1 MSSMPDSET
10 DQEAMRRWVKTWQSA
25 GEELDRIKQT
35 ELRALTEEK
44 AAAQSH
50 DLFQMGDQW
59 MDLNPGLRRESGLV
73 EQQRWFMK
81 LREQNPT

>member
-1 MSSMPDSET
+1 
-10 DQEAMRRWVKTWQSA
+10 
-25 GEELDRIKQT
+25 
-35 ELRALTEEK
+35 LRALTEEK

-50 DLFQMGDQW
+50 DLFRMGGQW

-81 LREQNPT
+81 WREQNPT

>member
-1 MSSMPDSET
+1 MPDSET

-35 ELRALTEEK
+35 ELRARNEEK

-59 MDLNPGLRRESGLV
+59 MDLNPGLRRKSGLV
-73 EQQRWFMK
+73 AQQRWFMK
-81 LREQNPT
+81 WREQNLT

>member
-50 DLFQMGDQW
+50 DLFRMGGQW

-81 LREQNPT
+81 WREQNPT